1 MTLTRTRT
9 EKDGTET
16 EFELAHYGGDLPFI
30 AEVRISSIEELRQLK
45 RENRL
50 HSIRMQETAPEEG
63 CRPQRNLVGVRH
75 IKGL

>member
-1 MTLTRTRT
+1 MTVTRTRT

-16 EFELAHYGGDLPFI
+16 QFALAHYDGDLPLI
-30 AEVRISSIEELRQLK
+30 AEVRFRSIEELRQLK

-50 HSIRMQETAPEEG
+50 HSVRMQETTPQEG
-63 CRPQRNLVGVRH
+63 RRPQRNLVGVRH